1 MTIFTNF
8 AKVFCSG
15 EITMYKI
22 YVLSSKESQLPY
34 EVEGVKNDLS
44 KEIKWKFIGEV
55 DDYEIAKYMVEHDR
69 CYAKKN
75 DVDYWIDY
83 EPYSDGWND
92 FCKIEYNDVVEYYDI
107 YHKSTDY
114 YFVRRF

>member
-8 AKVFCSG
+8 AKLFCSG

-69 CYAKKN
+69 CYAKKMMLIIGLIMN
-75 DVDYWIDY
+75 LIQM
-83 EPYSDGWND
+83 DGM
-92 FCKIEYNDVVEYYDI
+92 I
-107 YHKSTDY
+107 
-114 YFVRRF
+114 FVK